1 MQRLAFGSFVSFLC
15 TVVGRQ
21 SLSLRFEVICA
32 EAAVRIFFRL
42 RPAID
47 NRLSCFSILVR
58 KTFRSRFRRLRR
70 IAAGGAVRA
79 SPLQSSECTP
89 TKAGD
94 AAANRVERAADEL
107 VFYRCGTVRG
117 ETLKTFIKME
127 NQILNPNANAEA
139 ALTLADGEVIL
150 SLSIYPE
157 IDPETGFGS
166 AMNADRREFDMV
178 AELTI
183 RRADGTTYTKEPDD
197 VIYYTTDS
205 FVSISGKR
213 VIVEELPAQAID
225 RFFYIKAILP
235 TGGITTQCRCY
246 QYNNLQYAKIGTR
259 VVPSLSGSIYEP
271 GVYECCVCD
280 KDGNKFG
287 TAGSIPSITVV
298 SGSITVLGNGRIK
311 IEKGTNAEIRIV
323 AVYPG
328 RPVAFLQV
336 GGK

>member
-1 MQRLAFGSFVSFLC
+1 MR
-15 TVVGRQ
+15 
-21 SLSLRFEVICA
+21 
-32 EAAVRIFFRL
+32 
-42 RPAID
+42 
-47 NRLSCFSILVR
+47 
-58 KTFRSRFRRLRR
+58 RR
-70 IAAGGAVRA
+70 IESKERRTSSFFTAA
-79 SPLQSSECTP
+79 
-89 TKAGD
+89 
-94 AAANRVERAADEL
+94 ER
-107 VFYRCGTVRG
+107 FRG

-183 RRADGTTYTKEPDD
+183 RRADGTIYTKKTDD

>member
-32 EAAVRIFFRL
+32 EAAVRIFSGSGRRSTTGCLVFRYL
-42 RPAID
+42 SAKPSALGSGGSGVLPPAARSVRAPC
-47 NRLSCFSILVR
+47 NRR
-58 KTFRSRFRRLRR
+58 RGSRRGRALGRRLESKERR
-70 IAAGGAVRA
+70 PSSFFTAA
-79 SPLQSSECTP
+79 
-89 TKAGD
+89 
-94 AAANRVERAADEL
+94 ER
-107 VFYRCGTVRG
+107 FRG

-139 ALTLADGEVIL
+139 ALTLADGEVIS

-157 IDPETGFGS
+157 IDPETGFGNT
-166 AMNADRREFDMV
+166 MNADRREFDMV

-183 RRADGTTYTKEPDD
+183 RRADGTIYTKKTDD

-213 VIVEELPAQAID
+213 VIVKELPAQAID

-311 IEKGTNAEIRIV
+311 IEKGTNA
-323 AVYPG
+323 
-328 RPVAFLQV
+328 
-336 GGK
+336 

>member
-1 MQRLAFGSFVSFLC
+1 MR
-15 TVVGRQ
+15 
-21 SLSLRFEVICA
+21 
-32 EAAVRIFFRL
+32 
-42 RPAID
+42 
-47 NRLSCFSILVR
+47 
-58 KTFRSRFRRLRR
+58 RR
-70 IAAGGAVRA
+70 IESKERRTSSFFTAA
-79 SPLQSSECTP
+79 
-89 TKAGD
+89 
-94 AAANRVERAADEL
+94 ER
-107 VFYRCGTVRG
+107 FRG

-139 ALTLADGEVIL
+139 ALTLADGEVIS

-157 IDPETGFGS
+157 IDPETGFS
-166 AMNADRREFDMV
+166 NVMNADRHEFNMV
-178 AELTI
+178 AELRI
-183 RRADGTTYTKEPDD
+183 RRADGTTYTKETDD
-197 VIYYTTDS
+197 VIYYTTDP

-235 TGGITTQCRCY
+235 TGGITAQYRCY
-246 QYNNLQYAKIGTR
+246 QYNNLQYAKIGTHVR
-259 VVPSLSGSIYEP
+259 PSFSGSIYEP